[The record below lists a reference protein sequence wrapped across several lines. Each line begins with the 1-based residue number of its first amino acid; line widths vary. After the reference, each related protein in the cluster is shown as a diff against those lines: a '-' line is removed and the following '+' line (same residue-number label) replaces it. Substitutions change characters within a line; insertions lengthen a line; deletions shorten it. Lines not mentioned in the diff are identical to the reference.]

1 MTSVKMSNHMPEVT
15 KLEMGKATLQISFH
29 LALNHMHG
37 AFVLYFFTHALLLVF
52 PAEWKYLK
60 SISTQGIEVSF

>member
-29 LALNHMHG
+29 LALNHMHS
-37 AFVLYFFTHALLLVF
+37 AFVLYFLTHALLLVF
-52 PAEWKYLK
+52 PEEWKYLK
-60 SISTQGIEVSF
+60 SISTKGIEVSF